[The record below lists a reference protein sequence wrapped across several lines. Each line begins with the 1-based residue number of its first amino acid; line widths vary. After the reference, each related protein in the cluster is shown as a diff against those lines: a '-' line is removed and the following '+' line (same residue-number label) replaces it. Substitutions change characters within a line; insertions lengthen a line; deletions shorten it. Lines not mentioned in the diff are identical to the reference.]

1 MMKVL
6 GLDVSSSVIGV
17 AIIEGDAKSFKRTYL
32 GHIDLTKDD
41 DIWKK
46 IDHVRSFLVEK
57 STTAEFQNLTNIGVE
72 EALLSFRPGAS
83 SATTITML
91 LRMNIVVSFLARE
104 IFGMTPQFI
113 PASTARKKCG
123 LKTIMKSKCG
133 IDIKK
138 QVFKIM
144 SDTDLK
150 DVVWPTKRQSKKQIL
165 AKEIPKVQDHCYDE
179 CDAYV
184 IARATYLLGCEKQSF
199 IS

>member
-1 MMKVL
+1 MKVL
-6 GLDVSSSVIGV
+6 GLDVSSSIIGV
-17 AIIEGDAKSFKRTYL
+17 SVIETESKAIKRL
-32 GHIDLTKDD
+32 VLEHIDLTKDD

-46 IDHVRSFLVEK
+46 IDHVRAYLTS
-57 STTAEFQNLTNIGVE
+57 AAQRPEFQGLDHIGVE
-72 EALLSFRPGAS
+72 EALLGFRAGAS

-104 IFGMTPQFI
+104 TFGMTPHFI

-123 LKTIMKSKCG
+123 IKTIQKKKCG

-150 DVVWPTKRQSKKQIL
+150 DIVWPRKKATKKKPV
-165 AKEIPKVQDHCYDE
+165 ADVKDHCYDE
-179 CDAYV
+179 CDGYV
-184 IARATYLLGCEKQSF
+184 IARATYIIACEKLS
-199 IS
+199 STS